1 MFPTGDPSS
10 DPTQPA
16 ALDGVPLSELLERAR
31 LAQQQARLDDGVVLA
46 DAIWDRADVEGFIN
60 EQAEAGKLR
69 SFFRLRMGD
78 LPGMLDVGERA
89 LRLMR
94 PLGASP
100 AMCELLR
107 WMSLAACELGAYEQG
122 LACAHEALKL
132 AGELGDVRLHA
143 VALNGLGACF
153 ERMGDP
159 WQAERLMSEAAGLLR
174 TNATPFER
182 VVTLTNLCTVAIGAY
197 HLQRDGAAPEQAT
210 RTLERALELAREA
223 RPHSLQLGD
232 RYGIALTA
240 SNFGEVLLLMGR
252 LDEAEPLLIEARDE
266 CERAGFRLLDWRL
279 RCMLAELQLARG
291 QATAAWQQL
300 QALREETEHLAPGGT
315 PSALNA
321 PTLPIASTAS
331 TASTAPASP
340 ALKDVPLFLR
350 VRLHQASYRAA
361 KALALLGPSLFHLEQ
376 ARTLERRRAVSQLMA
391 QSQYFV
397 SRMEAEFAADPASLA
412 ARDAA
417 EFKDPLTGLGNRR
430 CLEARLPP
438 LLRTAEQ
445 EDRPL
450 TVALIDADGLR
461 NINERHGNDIGD
473 RVLQEL
479 AELLRENTRG
489 SDLLLRWSG
498 EEFLVVFP
506 DTIADR
512 GFEVCERIRASV
524 SVHPWHELAPGLDV
538 TLSMGLASAPPYAT
552 DLLIARA
559 NAAVERAKH
568 LGRNRVAL
576 A

>member
-10 DPTQPA
+10 DPILPE
-16 ALDGVPLSELLERAR
+16 ALDGVPLGELLERAR
-31 LAQQQARLDDGVVLA
+31 LAQQQARLDDGVALA
-46 DAIWDRADVEGFIN
+46 DLIWDRADAEGFIN

-182 VVTLTNLCTVAIGAY
+182 VVTLTNLCTVSIGAY

-252 LDEAEPLLIEARDE
+252 LDEAEPLLIESRDE

-291 QATAAWQQL
+291 QSTAAWEQL
-300 QALREETEHLAPGGT
+300 QALSAETEHVMPG
-315 PSALNA
+315 
-321 PTLPIASTAS
+321 
-331 TASTAPASP
+331 
-340 ALKDVPLFLR
+340 DVPLFLR
-350 VRLHQASYRAA
+350 VRQHQASYRAA

-397 SRMEAEFAADPASLA
+397 SRMEAEFATDPASLA

-461 NINERHGNDIGD
+461 NINERHGSEIGD

-559 NAAVERAKH
+559 NDAVERAKH

>member
-10 DPTQPA
+10 DPTLPA
-16 ALDGVPLSELLERAR
+16 ALDGLPLSELLERAR
-31 LAQQQARLDDGVVLA
+31 LAQQQARLDDGVALA
-46 DAIWDRADVEGFIN
+46 DAVWARADAEGFIN

-132 AGELGDVRLHA
+132 AGELGDLRLHA

-174 TNATPFER
+174 TNPSPFER

-210 RTLERALELAREA
+210 RTLERALELARDA

-266 CERAGFRLLDWRL
+266 CARAGFRLLDWRL

-300 QALREETEHLAPGGT
+300 QALRDETEQGATGSGPTT
-315 PSALNA
+315 PAM
-321 PTLPIASTAS
+321 PTTPTAS
-331 TASTAPASP
+331 GNPPLS
-340 ALKDVPLFLR
+340 DVPLFLR

-397 SRMEAEFAADPASLA
+397 SRMEAEFAADPASVA

-445 EDRPL
+445 ESRPL

-461 NINERHGNDIGD
+461 NINERHGHEIGD

-524 SVHPWHELAPGLDV
+524 SVHPWSELAPGLDV

>member
-10 DPTQPA
+10 DPILPE
-16 ALDGVPLSELLERAR
+16 ALDGVPLGELLERAR
-31 LAQQQARLDDGVVLA
+31 LAQQQARLDDGVALA
-46 DAIWDRADVEGFIN
+46 DLIWDRADAEGFIN

-252 LDEAEPLLIEARDE
+252 LDEAEPLLIESRDE
-266 CERAGFRLLDWRL
+266 CERVGFRLLDWRL

-291 QATAAWQQL
+291 QSTAAWEQL
-300 QALREETEHLAPGGT
+300 QALSAETEHVMPG
-315 PSALNA
+315 
-321 PTLPIASTAS
+321 
-331 TASTAPASP
+331 
-340 ALKDVPLFLR
+340 DVPLFLR

-397 SRMEAEFAADPASLA
+397 SRMEAEFATDPASLA

-461 NINERHGNDIGD
+461 NINERHGSEIGD

-498 EEFLVVFP
+498 EEFLVVLP
-506 DTIADR
+506 DTSADR

-559 NAAVERAKH
+559 NDAVERAKH

>member
-1 MFPTGDPSS
+1 MFPHGAPSS
-10 DPTQPA
+10 VPVPA
-16 ALDGVPLSELLERAR
+16 PAFDGVPLSELLERAR
-31 LAQQQARLDDGVVLA
+31 LAQQQARLDDGVALA
-46 DAIWDRADVEGFIN
+46 DAIWDRAEAEGFIN

-132 AGELGDVRLHA
+132 AGELGDMRLHA

-174 TNATPFER
+174 SNATPFEQ
-182 VVTLTNLCTVAIGAY
+182 VVTLTNLCTVALGAY
-197 HLQRDGAAPEQAT
+197 HLQRDGAAPAQAT

-240 SNFGEVLLLMGR
+240 SNFAEVLLLMGR
-252 LDEAEPLLIEARDE
+252 LDEAEPMLIEARDE

-291 QATAAWQQL
+291 QARMAWQQL
-300 QALREETEHLAPGGT
+300 QVLCAETEHVA
-315 PSALNA
+315 
-321 PTLPIASTAS
+321 TAE
-331 TASTAPASP
+331 APAAATSP
-340 ALKDVPLFLR
+340 APQDVPLFLR

-397 SRMEAEFAADPASLA
+397 SRMEAEFATDPASVA

-430 CLEARLPP
+430 CLETRLPP

-445 EDRPL
+445 EGRPL

-461 NINERHGNDIGD
+461 NINERHGHEIGD

>member
-1 MFPTGDPSS
+1 MFPHGVPAS
-10 DPTQPA
+10 DPTSA
-16 ALDGVPLSELLERAR
+16 GALDGVPLSELLERAR
-31 LAQQQARLDDGVVLA
+31 LAQRQARLDDGVALA
-46 DAIWDRADVEGFIN
+46 DAIWDRADAEGFIN

-78 LPGMLDVGERA
+78 LPGMLEVGERA

-174 TNATPFER
+174 TDATPFER
-182 VVTLTNLCTVAIGAY
+182 VVTLTNLCTVAIGAH

-266 CERAGFRLLDWRL
+266 SERAGFRLLDWRL

-300 QALREETEHLAPGGT
+300 ETLRAATEHLETAGESAALVPPAPH
-315 PSALNA
+315 A
-321 PTLPIASTAS
+321 
-331 TASTAPASP
+331 
-340 ALKDVPLFLR
+340 VPLFLR

-397 SRMEAEFAADPASLA
+397 SRMEAEFAADPASVA

-438 LLRTAEQ
+438 LLRAAEQ
-445 EDRPL
+445 EARPL

-461 NINERHGNDIGD
+461 NINERHGHEIGD

-479 AELLRENTRG
+479 ADLLRENTRG

-524 SVHPWHELAPGLDV
+524 SVHPWNELAPGLDV
-538 TLSMGLASAPPYAT
+538 TLSMGLANAPPYAT

>member
-1 MFPTGDPSS
+1 MFPHGAPSS
-10 DPTQPA
+10 VPVPA
-16 ALDGVPLSELLERAR
+16 PAFDGVPLSELLERAR
-31 LAQQQARLDDGVVLA
+31 LAQQQARLDDGVALA
-46 DAIWDRADVEGFIN
+46 DAIWDRAEAEGFIN

-132 AGELGDVRLHA
+132 AGELGDMRLHA

-174 TNATPFER
+174 SNATPFEQ
-182 VVTLTNLCTVAIGAY
+182 VVTLTNLCTVALGAY
-197 HLQRDGAAPEQAT
+197 HLQRDGAAPAQAT

-240 SNFGEVLLLMGR
+240 SNFAEVLLLMGR
-252 LDEAEPLLIEARDE
+252 LDEAEPMLIEARDE

-291 QATAAWQQL
+291 QARMAWQQL
-300 QALREETEHLAPGGT
+300 QVLCAETEHVATADAPVAAT
-315 PSALNA
+315 
-321 PTLPIASTAS
+321 
-331 TASTAPASP
+331 SP
-340 ALKDVPLFLR
+340 ALHDVPLFLR

-397 SRMEAEFAADPASLA
+397 SRMEAEFATDPASVA

-430 CLEARLPP
+430 CLETRLPP

-445 EDRPL
+445 EARPL

-461 NINERHGNDIGD
+461 NINERHGHEIGD

>member
-10 DPTQPA
+10 DPILPE
-16 ALDGVPLSELLERAR
+16 ALDGVPLGELLERAR
-31 LAQQQARLDDGVVLA
+31 LAQQQARLDDGVALA
-46 DAIWDRADVEGFIN
+46 DLIWDRADAEGFIN

-69 SFFRLRMGD
+69 SFFRLRLGD

-182 VVTLTNLCTVAIGAY
+182 VVTLTNLCTVSIGAY

-252 LDEAEPLLIEARDE
+252 LDEAEPLLIESRDE

-291 QATAAWQQL
+291 QSTAAWEQL
-300 QALREETEHLAPGGT
+300 QALSAETEHVMPG
-315 PSALNA
+315 
-321 PTLPIASTAS
+321 
-331 TASTAPASP
+331 
-340 ALKDVPLFLR
+340 DVPLFLR

-397 SRMEAEFAADPASLA
+397 SRMEAEFATDPATLA

-461 NINERHGNDIGD
+461 NINERHGSEIGD

-559 NAAVERAKH
+559 NDAVERAKH

>member
-1 MFPTGDPSS
+1 MFPHGVPPS
-10 DPTQPA
+10 DPTPA
-16 ALDGVPLSELLERAR
+16 GALDGVPLSELLERAR
-31 LAQQQARLDDGVVLA
+31 LAQQQARLDDGVALA
-46 DAIWDRADVEGFIN
+46 DAIWDRADAEGFIN

-78 LPGMLDVGERA
+78 LPGMLEVGERA

-174 TNATPFER
+174 TDATPFER

-232 RYGIALTA
+232 RYGVALTA

-266 CERAGFRLLDWRL
+266 CERAGFRLLGWRL

-300 QALREETEHLAPGGT
+300 QVLRDETGQGAAGSVPTT
-315 PSALNA
+315 PTASV
-321 PTLPIASTAS
+321 TLPLS
-331 TASTAPASP
+331 
-340 ALKDVPLFLR
+340 DVPLFLR

-397 SRMEAEFAADPASLA
+397 SRMEAEFAADPASVA

-438 LLRTAEQ
+438 LLRAAEQ
-445 EDRPL
+445 EGRPL

-461 NINERHGNDIGD
+461 NINERHGHEIGD

-479 AELLRENTRG
+479 ADLLRENTRG

-524 SVHPWHELAPGLDV
+524 SVHPWNELAPGLDV

>member
-1 MFPTGDPSS
+1 MS
-10 DPTQPA
+10 PA
-16 ALDGVPLSELLERAR
+16 ALDGVPLSELLARAR
-31 LAQQQARLDDGVVLA
+31 LAQQQARLDDGLALA
-46 DAIWDRADVEGFIN
+46 DAVWHRADAEGFIN

-78 LPGMLDVGERA
+78 LPGMLEVGERA

-100 AMCELLR
+100 ATCELLR

-174 TNATPFER
+174 TNATPYER
-182 VVTLTNLCTVAIGAY
+182 VVTLTNLCTVALGAY

-266 CERAGFRLLDWRL
+266 SQRAGFRLLDWRL
-279 RCMLAELQLARG
+279 RCMLAELHLARG
-291 QATAAWQQL
+291 QSNAAWQQL
-300 QALREETEHLAPGGT
+300 QALREETAALGADAGVDLEASAATVAPQ
-315 PSALNA
+315 PR
-321 PTLPIASTAS
+321 
-331 TASTAPASP
+331 
-340 ALKDVPLFLR
+340 VPLFLSL
-350 VRLHQASYRAA
+350 RLHHASYRAA
-361 KALALLGPSLFHLEQ
+361 RALALLGPSLFHLEQ
-376 ARTLERRRAVSQLMA
+376 ARTLERRRAVGQLMA

-397 SRMEAEFAADPASLA
+397 SRMEAEFASDAASGSS
-412 ARDAA
+412 RDAA

-438 LLRTAEQ
+438 LLRAAEQ
-445 EDRPL
+445 DTRPL

-461 NINERHGNDIGD
+461 NINERHGHETGD

-479 AELLRENTRG
+479 AQLLRENTRG

-506 DTIADR
+506 DTVADR
-512 GFEVCERIRASV
+512 AFEVCERIRASV
-524 SVHPWHELAPGLDV
+524 SVHPWHKLADGLDV
-538 TLSMGLASAPPYAT
+538 TLSMGLASAPPYGT

>member
-10 DPTQPA
+10 DPTLPA
-16 ALDGVPLSELLERAR
+16 ALDGVPLGELLERAR
-31 LAQQQARLDDGVVLA
+31 LAQQQARLDDGVALA
-46 DAIWDRADVEGFIN
+46 DAIWDRADAEGFIN

-78 LPGMLDVGERA
+78 LPGMLEVGERA

-107 WMSLAACELGAYEQG
+107 WMSLAACELGSYEQG

-197 HLQRDGAAPEQAT
+197 HLQRDGAAPEQAP

-300 QALREETEHLAPGGT
+300 EALRTETEQGATAGAQP
-315 PSALNA
+315 A
-321 PTLPIASTAS
+321 LPIP
-331 TASTAPASP
+331 APHA
-340 ALKDVPLFLR
+340 VPLFLR

-397 SRMEAEFAADPASLA
+397 SRMEAEFAADPASVA

-438 LLRTAEQ
+438 LLRAAEQ
-445 EDRPL
+445 EARPL

-461 NINERHGNDIGD
+461 NINERHGHEIGD

-479 AELLRENTRG
+479 ADLLRENTRG

-524 SVHPWHELAPGLDV
+524 SVHPWNELAPGLDV

>member
-1 MFPTGDPSS
+1 MFPHGASSS
-10 DPTQPA
+10 DPAPA
-16 ALDGVPLSELLERAR
+16 STLDGVPLSELLERAR
-31 LAQQQARLDDGVVLA
+31 LAQQQARLDDGVALA
-46 DAIWDRADVEGFIN
+46 DAIWDRADAEGFIN

-78 LPGMLDVGERA
+78 LPGMLEVGERA

-122 LACAHEALKL
+122 LACAHEAIKL

-197 HLQRDGAAPEQAT
+197 HLQRDGAAPEQAR

-300 QALREETEHLAPGGT
+300 EALRAATEHLATAGE
-315 PSALNA
+315 SAALMPPA
-321 PTLPIASTAS
+321 PHA
-331 TASTAPASP
+331 
-340 ALKDVPLFLR
+340 VPLFLR

-397 SRMEAEFAADPASLA
+397 SRMEAEFAADPASIA

-438 LLRTAEQ
+438 LLRAAEQ
-445 EDRPL
+445 EARPL

-461 NINERHGNDIGD
+461 NINERHGHEIGD

-479 AELLRENTRG
+479 ADLLRENTRG

-524 SVHPWHELAPGLDV
+524 SVHPWNELAPGLDV

>member
-1 MFPTGDPSS
+1 MFPRGSS
-10 DPTQPA
+10 SPDSLTTSPA
-16 ALDGVPLSELLERAR
+16 ALAEAPLGELLERAR
-31 LAQQQARLDDGVVLA
+31 AAQRDARLDEGQALA
-46 DAIWDRADVEGFIN
+46 DAVWHRADTEGFIN
-60 EQAEAGKLR
+60 EQAEAGRLR
-69 SFFRLRMGD
+69 AFFRLRRGD
-78 LPGMLDVGERA
+78 LRGMLDVGERS
-89 LRLMR
+89 LRLLR
-94 PLGASP
+94 PLGPSTGL
-100 AMCELLR
+100 CELLR
-107 WMSLAACELGAYEQG
+107 WMSLAACELGDYEQG

-132 AGELGDVRLHA
+132 AGEIGDPRLHA

-159 WQAERLMSEAAGLLR
+159 WQAERLMSEAAGQLR
-174 TNATPFER
+174 AEPSPYER
-182 VVTLTNLCTVAIGAY
+182 VVTLTNLCTVALGAY
-197 HLQRDGAAPEQAT
+197 QLQRDGAAPEQAS
-210 RTLERALELAREA
+210 RTLERALDLAREA

-252 LDEAEPLLIEARDE
+252 LDEAEPLLLEAREE
-266 CERAGFRLLDWRL
+266 CARAGFRLLDWRL

-291 QATAAWQQL
+291 QATAAWKEL
-300 QALREETEHLAPGGT
+300 EVLREETDRVGDPAPEAGT
-315 PSALNA
+315 GSAEGENA
-321 PTLPIASTAS
+321 DAARF
-331 TASTAPASP
+331 PA
-340 ALKDVPLFLR
+340 PLFIRL
-350 VRLHQASYRAA
+350 RLHQASYRAA
-361 KALALLGPSLFHLEQ
+361 KALALLGPALFHLEQ
-376 ARTLERRRAVSQLMA
+376 ARALERRRAVSQLTA

-397 SRMEAEFAADPASLA
+397 SRMEAEFAVDPAATAERDQA
-412 ARDAA
+412 A
-417 EFKDPLTGLGNRR
+417 FKDPLTGLGNRR
-430 CLEARLPP
+430 CLESRLPP
-438 LLRTAEQ
+438 LLRAAEQ

-461 NINERHGNDIGD
+461 NINERHGHEIGD

-479 AELLRENTRG
+479 AQLLRENTRG

-524 SVHPWHELAPGLDV
+524 SVHPWGELAPGLDV
-538 TLSMGLASAPPYAT
+538 TLSMGLASAPPFAT

-559 NAAVERAKH
+559 HAAVERAKH

>member
-1 MFPTGDPSS
+1 MFPSGDAPSDLMS
-10 DPTQPA
+10 PA
-16 ALDGVPLSELLERAR
+16 ALDGVSLSELLARAR
-31 LAQQQARLDDGVVLA
+31 LAQQQARLDDGLALA
-46 DAIWDRADVEGFIN
+46 DAVWHRADAEGFIN

-78 LPGMLDVGERA
+78 LPGMLEVGERA

-100 AMCELLR
+100 ATCELLR

-174 TNATPFER
+174 TNATPYER
-182 VVTLTNLCTVAIGAY
+182 VVTLTNLCTVALGAY

-266 CERAGFRLLDWRL
+266 SQRAGFRLLDWRL
-279 RCMLAELQLARG
+279 RCMLAELHLARG
-291 QATAAWQQL
+291 QSNAAWQQL
-300 QALREETEHLAPGGT
+300 QALREETAAFGADAGVDPEAAAATIAPY
-315 PSALNA
+315 PR
-321 PTLPIASTAS
+321 
-331 TASTAPASP
+331 
-340 ALKDVPLFLR
+340 VPLFLSL
-350 VRLHQASYRAA
+350 RLHHASYRAA
-361 KALALLGPSLFHLEQ
+361 RALALLGPSLFHLEQ
-376 ARTLERRRAVSQLMA
+376 ARTLERRRAVGQLMA

-397 SRMEAEFAADPASLA
+397 SRMEAEFASDAASGSS
-412 ARDAA
+412 RDAA

-438 LLRTAEQ
+438 LLRAAEQ
-445 EDRPL
+445 EARPL

-461 NINERHGNDIGD
+461 NINERHGHETGD

-479 AELLRENTRG
+479 AQLLRENTRG

-506 DTIADR
+506 DTVADR
-512 GFEVCERIRASV
+512 AFEVCERIRASV
-524 SVHPWHELAPGLDV
+524 SVHPWHKLADGLDV
-538 TLSMGLASAPPYAT
+538 TLSMGLASAPPYGT

>member
-1 MFPTGDPSS
+1 MT
-10 DPTQPA
+10 TPA
-16 ALDGVPLSELLERAR
+16 TASLDGAPLGELLERAR
-31 LAQQQARLDDGVVLA
+31 LAQREARLDDGLALA
-46 DAIWDRADVEGFIN
+46 DAIWHRADAEGYIN
-60 EQAEAGKLR
+60 EQAEAGRLR
-69 SFFRLRMGD
+69 AFFRLRRGD
-78 LPGMLDVGERA
+78 LSGMLDVGERA

-94 PLGASP
+94 PLGASA

-132 AGELGDVRLHA
+132 AGELGDLRLHA

-159 WQAERLMSEAAGLLR
+159 WQAERLMSEAGGLLR
-174 TNATPFER
+174 TNATPYER

-197 HLQRDGAAPEQAT
+197 HLQRDGAAPQQAP

-252 LDEAEPLLIEARDE
+252 LDEAEPLLTEARDE
-266 CERAGFRLLDWRL
+266 SERAGFRLLDWRL
-279 RCMLAELQLARG
+279 RGMLAELQLARG
-291 QATAAWQQL
+291 QASTAWQQL
-300 QALREETEHLAPGGT
+300 QALQEDLERVTARDAGGRGDAADGTE
-315 PSALNA
+315 LN
-321 PTLPIASTAS
+321 
-331 TASTAPASP
+331 
-340 ALKDVPLFLR
+340 DVPLFLR
-350 VRLHQASYRAA
+350 LRLHQASYRAA

-397 SRMEAEFAADPASLA
+397 SRMEAEYAADPTGAA

-438 LLRTAEQ
+438 LLRAAEQ
-445 EDRPL
+445 EARPL

-461 NINERHGNDIGD
+461 NINERHGREIGD

-479 AELLRENTRG
+479 AQLLRENTRG
-489 SDLLLRWSG
+489 SDVLLRWSG

-506 DTIADR
+506 DTVADR

-524 SVHPWHELAPGLDV
+524 SVHPWSELAPGLDV

>member
-1 MFPTGDPSS
+1 MFPSGDAPSDLMS
-10 DPTQPA
+10 PA
-16 ALDGVPLSELLERAR
+16 ALDGVPLSELLARAR
-31 LAQQQARLDDGVVLA
+31 LAQQQARLDDGLALA
-46 DAIWDRADVEGFIN
+46 DAVWHRADAEGFIN

-78 LPGMLDVGERA
+78 LPGMLEVGERA

-100 AMCELLR
+100 ATCELLR

-174 TNATPFER
+174 TNATPYER
-182 VVTLTNLCTVAIGAY
+182 VVTLTNLCTVALGAY

-266 CERAGFRLLDWRL
+266 SQRAGFRLLDWRL
-279 RCMLAELQLARG
+279 RCMLAELHLARG
-291 QATAAWQQL
+291 QSNAAWQQL
-300 QALREETEHLAPGGT
+300 QALREETAALGADAGVDLEASAATVAPQ
-315 PSALNA
+315 PR
-321 PTLPIASTAS
+321 
-331 TASTAPASP
+331 
-340 ALKDVPLFLR
+340 VPLFLSL
-350 VRLHQASYRAA
+350 RLHHASYRAA
-361 KALALLGPSLFHLEQ
+361 RALALLGPSLFHLEQ
-376 ARTLERRRAVSQLMA
+376 ARTLERRRAVGQLMA

-397 SRMEAEFAADPASLA
+397 SRMEAEFASDAASGSS
-412 ARDAA
+412 RDAA

-438 LLRTAEQ
+438 LLRAAEQ
-445 EDRPL
+445 DTRPL

-461 NINERHGNDIGD
+461 NINERHGHETGD

-479 AELLRENTRG
+479 AQLLRENTRG

-506 DTIADR
+506 DTVADR
-512 GFEVCERIRASV
+512 AFEVCERIRASV
-524 SVHPWHELAPGLDV
+524 SVHPWHKLADGLDV
-538 TLSMGLASAPPYAT
+538 TLSMGLASAPPYGT

>member
-1 MFPTGDPSS
+1 MFPTGDSFS
-10 DPTQPA
+10 DPTQPT
-16 ALDGVPLSELLERAR
+16 ALDGVPLSELLARAR
-31 LAQQQARLDDGVVLA
+31 LAQQQARLDDGVALA
-46 DAIWDRADVEGFIN
+46 DAVWARADAEGFIN

-78 LPGMLDVGERA
+78 LSGMLDTGEQA

-100 AMCELLR
+100 ATCELLR

-132 AGELGDVRLHA
+132 AGELGDPRLHA

-174 TNATPFER
+174 TNPTPFER
-182 VVTLTNLCTVAIGAY
+182 VVTLTNLCTVALGAY
-197 HLQRDGAAPEQAT
+197 HLQRDGATPEQAM

-240 SNFGEVLLLMGR
+240 SNFGEVLLQMGR
-252 LDEAEPLLIEARDE
+252 LDEAEPLLIEAREE

-291 QATAAWQQL
+291 HSRAAWQQL
-300 QALREETEHLAPGGT
+300 QALLAETEPGASAPV
-315 PSALNA
+315 
-321 PTLPIASTAS
+321 TA
-331 TASTAPASP
+331 
-340 ALKDVPLFLR
+340 VPLFLSL
-350 VRLHQASYRAA
+350 RLQQASYRAG
-361 KALALLGPSLFHLEQ
+361 KALALLGPALFHLEQ

-397 SRMEAEFAADPASLA
+397 SRMEAEFAADPAGAA

-438 LLRTAEQ
+438 LLRAAEQ

-461 NINERHGNDIGD
+461 NINERHGHEIGD

-479 AELLRENTRG
+479 AQLLRENTRG

-506 DTIADR
+506 DTVADR

-524 SVHPWHELAPGLDV
+524 SVHPWHELAAGLDV

>member
-1 MFPTGDPSS
+1 MFPSGDPSS
-10 DPTQPA
+10 DPMSPA
-16 ALDGVPLSELLERAR
+16 ALDGVPLSELLARAR
-31 LAQQQARLDDGVVLA
+31 LAQQQARLDDGLALA
-46 DAIWDRADVEGFIN
+46 DAVWHRADAEGFIN
-60 EQAEAGKLR
+60 EQVEAGKLR
-69 SFFRLRMGD
+69 GFFRLRMGD

-100 AMCELLR
+100 AACELLR

-132 AGELGDVRLHA
+132 AGELGDLRLHA

-174 TNATPFER
+174 TNPTPYER
-182 VVTLTNLCTVAIGAY
+182 VVTLTNLCTVALGAY
-197 HLQRDGAAPEQAT
+197 HLQRDGAAPEQAP

-252 LDEAEPLLIEARDE
+252 LDEAEPLLTEARDDSQ
-266 CERAGFRLLDWRL
+266 RAGFRLLDWRL
-279 RCMLAELQLARG
+279 RCMLAELKLARG
-291 QATAAWQQL
+291 QSSAAWQQL
-300 QALREETEHLAPGGT
+300 QALHEETAALGANAGADVDATATPATPGR
-315 PSALNA
+315 
-321 PTLPIASTAS
+321 
-331 TASTAPASP
+331 
-340 ALKDVPLFLR
+340 VPLFLSL
-350 VRLHQASYRAA
+350 RLHHASYRAA
-361 KALALLGPSLFHLEQ
+361 RALALLGPSLFHLEQ
-376 ARTLERRRAVSQLMA
+376 ARTLERRRAVGQLMA

-397 SRMEAEFAADPASLA
+397 SRMEAEFASGATSGDT
-412 ARDAA
+412 RDTA

-430 CLEARLPP
+430 CLEARMPP
-438 LLRTAEQ
+438 LLRAAEQ
-445 EDRPL
+445 EARPL

-461 NINERHGNDIGD
+461 NINERHGHETGD

-479 AELLRENTRG
+479 AQLLRENTRG

-506 DTIADR
+506 DTVADR
-512 GFEVCERIRASV
+512 AFEVCERIRASV
-524 SVHPWHELAPGLDV
+524 SVHPWHQLAAGLDV
-538 TLSMGLASAPPYAT
+538 TLSMGLANAPPYAT

>member
-1 MFPTGDPSS
+1 MFPSGDAPSDLTS
-10 DPTQPA
+10 PA
-16 ALDGVPLSELLERAR
+16 ALHGVPLSELLARAR
-31 LAQQQARLDDGVVLA
+31 LAQQQARLDDGLTLA
-46 DAIWDRADVEGFIN
+46 DAVWHRADAEGFIN

-69 SFFRLRMGD
+69 SYFRLRMGD
-78 LPGMLDVGERA
+78 LPGMLDTGERA

-107 WMSLAACELGAYEQG
+107 WMSLAACELGAYDQG
-122 LACAHEALKL
+122 LACAHEALKI
-132 AGELGDVRLHA
+132 AGEVGDVRLHA

-159 WQAERLMSEAAGLLR
+159 WQAERLMSEAAALLR
-174 TNATPFER
+174 SNATPYER
-182 VVTLTNLCTVAIGAY
+182 VITLTNLCTVALGAY
-197 HLQRDGAAPEQAT
+197 HLQRDGASPLQAA

-240 SNFGEVLLLMGR
+240 TNFGEVLLLMGR
-252 LDEAEPLLIEARDE
+252 LDDAEPMLIEARGE
-266 CERAGFRLLDWRL
+266 SERAGFRLLDWRL

-291 QATAAWQQL
+291 QAPAAWQQL
-300 QALREETEHLAPGGT
+300 QTLREETERVAAEAANADPAGLAAADAET
-315 PSALNA
+315 PPRDA
-321 PTLPIASTAS
+321 
-331 TASTAPASP
+331 
-340 ALKDVPLFLR
+340 VPLFVRL
-350 VRLHQASYRAA
+350 RLHQASYRAA
-361 KALALLGPSLFHLEQ
+361 KALALLGPSLYHLEQ
-376 ARTLERRRAVSQLMA
+376 ARVLERRRAVSQLMA

-397 SRMEAEFAADPASLA
+397 SRMEAEFAADPSSTAT
-412 ARDAA
+412 RDAA
-417 EFKDPLTGLGNRR
+417 EFRDPLTGLGNRR

-438 LLRTAEQ
+438 LLRSAEQ
-445 EDRPL
+445 ESRPL
-450 TVALIDADGLR
+450 TLALIDADGLR
-461 NINERHGNDIGD
+461 NINERHGHEVGD

-479 AELLRENTRG
+479 AQLLRENTRG

-506 DTIADR
+506 DTVADR
-512 GFEVCERIRASV
+512 AFEVCERIRAGV
-524 SVHPWHELAPGLDV
+524 SVHPWQDLAQGLDV

-559 NAAVERAKH
+559 NAAVDRAKH

>member
-1 MFPTGDPSS
+1 MFPSGTSS
-10 DPTQPA
+10 PESDSPA
-16 ALDGVPLSELLERAR
+16 TLDGLPLSELLERAR
-31 LAQQQARLDDGVVLA
+31 VAQGQAWLDDGLALA
-46 DAIWDRADVEGFIN
+46 DAVWRRAEAEGFIN

-69 SFFRLRMGD
+69 SFFRLRKGD
-78 LPGMLDVGERA
+78 LRGMLEAGERT

-94 PLGASP
+94 PLGPSP
-100 AMCELLR
+100 AMCEVLR
-107 WMSLAACELGAYEQG
+107 WMSLAACELGEYEQG

-132 AGELGDVRLHA
+132 AGELADPRLHA
-143 VALNGLGACF
+143 IALNGLGACF

-159 WQAERLMSEAAGLLR
+159 WQAERLMSESAGLLR
-174 TNATPFER
+174 TEPTAYER
-182 VVTLTNLCTVAIGAY
+182 VVTLTNLCTVAIGAF
-197 HLQRDGAAPEQAT
+197 HLQRDGAAPEQAP

-240 SNFGEVLLLMGR
+240 SNFGEVLLQMGR
-252 LDEAEPLLIEARDE
+252 LDEAEPLLREALDE

-291 QATAAWQQL
+291 QASAAWQAL
-300 QALREETEHLAPGGT
+300 EALREQIDRLDGPGQAAPGVL
-315 PSALNA
+315 A
-321 PTLPIASTAS
+321 
-331 TASTAPASP
+331 
-340 ALKDVPLFLR
+340 DQVPLFIRL
-350 VRLHQASYRAA
+350 RLHQTCFRAA
-361 KALALLGPSLFHLEQ
+361 KALALLGPALFHLEQ
-376 ARTLERRRAVSQLMA
+376 ARGLERRRAVSQLMA

-397 SRMEAEFAADPASLA
+397 SRMEAEFAADAGMVA
-412 ARDAA
+412 DRDAA
-417 EFKDPLTGLGNRR
+417 AFKDPLTGLGNRR

-438 LLRTAEQ
+438 LLRAAEQ
-445 EDRPL
+445 EARPL

-479 AELLRENTRG
+479 AQLLRENTRT

-506 DTIADR
+506 DTVADR
-512 GFEVCERIRASV
+512 AFEVCERIRASV
-524 SVHPWHELAPGLDV
+524 SVHPWSELAPGLDV
-538 TLSMGLASAPPYAT
+538 TLSMGLASAPPYST
-552 DLLIARA
+552 DQLISRA

>member
-1 MFPTGDPSS
+1 MFGYPCRMFPSGESFSS
-10 DPTQPA
+10 DTSSAA

-46 DAIWDRADVEGFIN
+46 DAIWDRADAEGFIN
-60 EQAEAGKLR
+60 EQVEAGKLR

-143 VALNGLGACF
+143 IALNGLGACF

-174 TNATPFER
+174 TNPTPFER

-223 RPHSLQLGD
+223 RPHSLQLAD

-266 CERAGFRLLDWRL
+266 SERAGFRLLDWRL

-291 QATAAWQQL
+291 QATTAWQQL
-300 QALREETEHLAPGGT
+300 QTLRAETEHLETVDALPSLSSLPA
-315 PSALNA
+315 PSASTIPA
-321 PTLPIASTAS
+321 PH
-331 TASTAPASP
+331 
-340 ALKDVPLFLR
+340 DVPLFLR

-397 SRMEAEFAADPASLA
+397 SRMEAEFAADPASVA

-417 EFKDPLTGLGNRR
+417 EYKDPLTGLGNRR

-438 LLRTAEQ
+438 LLRMAEQ
-445 EDRPL
+445 EARPL

-461 NINERHGNDIGD
+461 NINERHGSEIGD

-506 DTIADR
+506 DTVADR

>member
-1 MFPTGDPSS
+1 MFPSGDAPSAPIS
-10 DPTQPA
+10 PA
-16 ALDGVPLSELLERAR
+16 ALDGVPLSELLDRAR
-31 LAQQQARLDDGVVLA
+31 LAQQQARLEDGLALA
-46 DAIWDRADVEGFIN
+46 DAVWDRADAEGFIN

-78 LPGMLDVGERA
+78 LPGMLDAGERA

-94 PLGASP
+94 SLGTSP
-100 AMCELLR
+100 ATCELLR

-132 AGELGDVRLHA
+132 AGELNDPRLHA

-174 TNATPFER
+174 ANPTPYER
-182 VVTLTNLCTVAIGAY
+182 VVTLTNLCTVALGAH
-197 HLQRDGAAPEQAT
+197 HLQRDGAAPQEAS

-223 RPHSLQLGD
+223 RPFSLQLGD

-240 SNFGEVLLLMGR
+240 SNFGETLLLMGR
-252 LDEAEPLLIEARDE
+252 LDEAEPLLLEARAE
-266 CERAGFRLLDWRL
+266 SERAGFRLLDWRL
-279 RCMLAELQLARG
+279 RCMLAELHLARG
-291 QATAAWQQL
+291 QSTAAWQQL
-300 QALREETEHLAPGGT
+300 QDLREETERATALGAASAPD
-315 PSALNA
+315 ADA
-321 PTLPIASTAS
+321 PHPHE
-331 TASTAPASP
+331 
-340 ALKDVPLFLR
+340 VPLFLR
-350 VRLHQASYRAA
+350 LRLHHASYRAA
-361 KALALLGPSLFHLEQ
+361 KALALLGPALFHLEQ
-376 ARTLERRRAVSQLMA
+376 ARTLERRRAVSQLTA

-397 SRMEAEFAADPASLA
+397 SRMEAEFAADPAGAA

-430 CLEARLPP
+430 CMEARLPP
-438 LLRTAEQ
+438 MLRAAEQ
-445 EDRPL
+445 EGRPL

-461 NINERHGNDIGD
+461 NINERHGHEIGD

-479 AELLRENTRG
+479 AQLLRENTRG

-506 DTIADR
+506 DTVADR

-524 SVHPWHELAPGLDV
+524 SVHPWSELAPGLDV

-552 DLLIARA
+552 DLLVARA

>member
-1 MFPTGDPSS
+1 MFPHGAPSS
-10 DPTQPA
+10 DPTPSSA
-16 ALDGVPLSELLERAR
+16 FDGVPLSELLARAR
-31 LAQQQARLDDGVVLA
+31 LAQQQARLDDGVALA
-46 DAIWDRADVEGFIN
+46 DAIWHRADAEGFIN
-60 EQAEAGKLR
+60 EQAEAGRLR

-132 AGELGDVRLHA
+132 AAELGDGRLHA
-143 VALNGLGACF
+143 IALNGLGACF

-174 TNATPFER
+174 TNPTPFER

-197 HLQRDGAAPEQAT
+197 HLQRDGAAPEQAA

-291 QATAAWQQL
+291 QASIAWQQL
-300 QALREETEHLAPGGT
+300 EALRAETEQTAT
-315 PSALNA
+315 A
-321 PTLPIASTAS
+321 TAS
-331 TASTAPASP
+331 TASTTPAPH
-340 ALKDVPLFLR
+340 DVPLFQR
-350 VRLHQASYRAA
+350 VRQHQASYRAA

-397 SRMEAEFAADPASLA
+397 SRMEAEFAADPASVA

-445 EDRPL
+445 EARPL

-461 NINERHGNDIGD
+461 NINERHGQEVGD

-479 AELLRENTRG
+479 ADLLRENTRG

-524 SVHPWHELAPGLDV
+524 SVHPWNELAPGLDV

>member
-1 MFPTGDPSS
+1 MFPSGDAPSDLMS
-10 DPTQPA
+10 PA
-16 ALDGVPLSELLERAR
+16 ALDGVPLSELLARAR
-31 LAQQQARLDDGVVLA
+31 LAQQQARLDDGLALA
-46 DAIWDRADVEGFIN
+46 DAVWHRADAEGFIN

-78 LPGMLDVGERA
+78 LPGMLEVGERA

-100 AMCELLR
+100 ATCELLR

-174 TNATPFER
+174 TNATPYER
-182 VVTLTNLCTVAIGAY
+182 VVTLTNLCTVALGAY

-266 CERAGFRLLDWRL
+266 SQRAGFRLLDWRL
-279 RCMLAELQLARG
+279 RCMLAELHLARG
-291 QATAAWQQL
+291 QSNAAWQQL
-300 QALREETEHLAPGGT
+300 QALREETAALGADAGVDLEASAATVAPQ
-315 PSALNA
+315 PR
-321 PTLPIASTAS
+321 
-331 TASTAPASP
+331 
-340 ALKDVPLFLR
+340 VPLFLSL
-350 VRLHQASYRAA
+350 RLHHASYRAA
-361 KALALLGPSLFHLEQ
+361 RALALLGPSLFHLEQ
-376 ARTLERRRAVSQLMA
+376 ARTLERRRAVGQLMA

-397 SRMEAEFAADPASLA
+397 SRMEAEFASDAASGSS
-412 ARDAA
+412 RDAA

-438 LLRTAEQ
+438 LLRAAEQ
-445 EDRPL
+445 ETRPL

-461 NINERHGNDIGD
+461 NINERHGHETGD

-479 AELLRENTRG
+479 AQLLRENTRG

-506 DTIADR
+506 DTVADR
-512 GFEVCERIRASV
+512 AFEVCERIRASV
-524 SVHPWHELAPGLDV
+524 SVHPWHKLADGLDV
-538 TLSMGLASAPPYAT
+538 TLSMGLASAPPYGT

>member
-1 MFPTGDPSS
+1 MFPHGASS
-10 DPTQPA
+10 SVPVPA
-16 ALDGVPLSELLERAR
+16 PAFDGVPLSELLERAR
-31 LAQQQARLDDGVVLA
+31 LAQQQARLDDGVALA
-46 DAIWDRADVEGFIN
+46 DAIWDRAEAEGFIN

-132 AGELGDVRLHA
+132 AGELGDMRLHA

-174 TNATPFER
+174 SNATPFEQ
-182 VVTLTNLCTVAIGAY
+182 VVTLTNLCTVALGAY
-197 HLQRDGAAPEQAT
+197 HLQRDGAAPSQAT

-240 SNFGEVLLLMGR
+240 SNFAEVLLLMGR
-252 LDEAEPLLIEARDE
+252 LDEAEPMLIEARDE
-266 CERAGFRLLDWRL
+266 CQRAGFRLLDWRL

-291 QATAAWQQL
+291 QARMAWQQL
-300 QALREETEHLAPGGT
+300 QVLCAETEHVA
-315 PSALNA
+315 
-321 PTLPIASTAS
+321 TAE
-331 TASTAPASP
+331 APAAATSP
-340 ALKDVPLFLR
+340 APQDVPLFLR

-397 SRMEAEFAADPASLA
+397 SRMEAEFATDPASVA

-430 CLEARLPP
+430 CLETRLPP

-445 EDRPL
+445 EGRPL

-461 NINERHGNDIGD
+461 NINERHGHEIGD

>member
-1 MFPTGDPSS
+1 MFPHGVPAS
-10 DPTQPA
+10 DPTSA
-16 ALDGVPLSELLERAR
+16 GALDGVPLGELLERAR
-31 LAQQQARLDDGVVLA
+31 LAQQQARLDDGVALA

-78 LPGMLDVGERA
+78 LPGMLEVGERA

-107 WMSLAACELGAYEQG
+107 WMSLASCELGSYEQG

-197 HLQRDGAAPEQAT
+197 HLQRDGAAPEQAP

-291 QATAAWQQL
+291 QASTAWQQL
-300 QALREETEHLAPGGT
+300 EALRTETEQGATAG
-315 PSALNA
+315 AQA
-321 PTLPIASTAS
+321 TLPIP
-331 TASTAPASP
+331 APHA
-340 ALKDVPLFLR
+340 VPLFLR

-397 SRMEAEFAADPASLA
+397 SRMEAEFAADPASVA

-438 LLRTAEQ
+438 LLRAAEQ
-445 EDRPL
+445 EARPL

-461 NINERHGNDIGD
+461 NINERHGHEIGD

-479 AELLRENTRG
+479 ADLLRENTRG

-524 SVHPWHELAPGLDV
+524 SVHPWNELAPGLDV

>member
-1 MFPTGDPSS
+1 MFPSGDAPSDLMS
-10 DPTQPA
+10 PA
-16 ALDGVPLSELLERAR
+16 ALDGVPLSELLARAR
-31 LAQQQARLDDGVVLA
+31 LAQQQARLDDGLALA
-46 DAIWDRADVEGFIN
+46 DAVWHRADAEGFIN

-78 LPGMLDVGERA
+78 LPGMLEVGERA

-100 AMCELLR
+100 ATCELLR

-174 TNATPFER
+174 TNATPYER
-182 VVTLTNLCTVAIGAY
+182 VVTLTNLCTVALGAY

-266 CERAGFRLLDWRL
+266 SQRAGFRLLDWRL
-279 RCMLAELQLARG
+279 RCMLAELHLARG
-291 QATAAWQQL
+291 QSNAAWHQL
-300 QALREETEHLAPGGT
+300 QALREETAALGADAGVDLEASAATVAPQ
-315 PSALNA
+315 PR
-321 PTLPIASTAS
+321 
-331 TASTAPASP
+331 
-340 ALKDVPLFLR
+340 VPLFLSL
-350 VRLHQASYRAA
+350 RLHHASYRAA
-361 KALALLGPSLFHLEQ
+361 RALALLGPSLFHLEQ
-376 ARTLERRRAVSQLMA
+376 ARTLERRRAVGQLMA

-397 SRMEAEFAADPASLA
+397 SRMEAEFASDAASGSS
-412 ARDAA
+412 RDAA

-438 LLRTAEQ
+438 LLRAAEQ
-445 EDRPL
+445 DTRPL

-461 NINERHGNDIGD
+461 NINERHGHETGD

-479 AELLRENTRG
+479 AQLLRENTRG

-506 DTIADR
+506 DTVADR
-512 GFEVCERIRASV
+512 AFEVCERIRASV
-524 SVHPWHELAPGLDV
+524 SVHPWHKLADGLDV
-538 TLSMGLASAPPYAT
+538 TLSMGLASAPPYGT

>member
-1 MFPTGDPSS
+1 MFPSGDAPS
-10 DPTQPA
+10 DPTSPA
-16 ALDGVPLSELLERAR
+16 ALDGVPLSELLARAR
-31 LAQQQARLDDGVVLA
+31 LAQQQARLKDGLALA
-46 DAIWDRADVEGFIN
+46 DAVWDRADAEGFIN

-78 LPGMLDVGERA
+78 LPGMLDAGERA

-94 PLGASP
+94 SLGTSP
-100 AMCELLR
+100 ATCELLR

-132 AGELGDVRLHA
+132 AGELNDPRLHA
-143 VALNGLGACF
+143 IALNGLGACF

-174 TNATPFER
+174 TNATPYER
-182 VVTLTNLCTVAIGAY
+182 VVTLTNLCTVALGAY
-197 HLQRDGAAPEQAT
+197 HLQRDGAAPQEAR

-223 RPHSLQLGD
+223 RPFSLQLGD

-240 SNFGEVLLLMGR
+240 SNFGETLLLMGR
-252 LDEAEPLLIEARDE
+252 LDEAEPLLLEALAE
-266 CERAGFRLLDWRL
+266 SERAGFRLLDWRL

-291 QATAAWQQL
+291 QSTAAWQQL
-300 QALREETEHLAPGGT
+300 QDLREDTERATAPGAA
-315 PSALNA
+315 SAPDADA
-321 PTLPIASTAS
+321 PPPHEA
-331 TASTAPASP
+331 
-340 ALKDVPLFLR
+340 PLFLR
-350 VRLHQASYRAA
+350 LRLHHASYRAA
-361 KALALLGPSLFHLEQ
+361 KALALLGPALFHLEQ
-376 ARTLERRRAVSQLMA
+376 ARTLERRRAVSQLTA

-397 SRMEAEFAADPASLA
+397 SRMEAEFAADPAGAA

-430 CLEARLPP
+430 CMEARLPP
-438 LLRTAEQ
+438 MLRAAEQ
-445 EDRPL
+445 EGRPL

-461 NINERHGNDIGD
+461 NINERHGHEIGD

-479 AELLRENTRG
+479 AQLLRENTRG

-506 DTIADR
+506 DTVADR

-524 SVHPWHELAPGLDV
+524 SVHPWSELAPGLDV

-552 DLLIARA
+552 DLLVARA
-559 NAAVERAKH
+559 HAAVERAKH

>member
-1 MFPTGDPSS
+1 MFPSGDPSS
-10 DPTQPA
+10 DPMSPA
-16 ALDGVPLSELLERAR
+16 ALDGVPLSELLARAR
-31 LAQQQARLDDGVVLA
+31 LAQQQARLDDGLALA
-46 DAIWDRADVEGFIN
+46 DAVWHRADAEGFIS

-100 AMCELLR
+100 AACELLR

-132 AGELGDVRLHA
+132 AGELGDLRLHA

-174 TNATPFER
+174 TNPTPYER
-182 VVTLTNLCTVAIGAY
+182 VVTLTNLCTVALGAY
-197 HLQRDGAAPEQAT
+197 HLQRDGAAPEQAP

-252 LDEAEPLLIEARDE
+252 LDEAEPLLTEARDDSQ
-266 CERAGFRLLDWRL
+266 RAGFRLLDWRL

-291 QATAAWQQL
+291 QSSAAWQQL
-300 QALREETEHLAPGGT
+300 QALHEETV
-315 PSALNA
+315 ALGANA
-321 PTLPIASTAS
+321 GADPHAA
-331 TASTAPASP
+331 ATAPAAPSQ
-340 ALKDVPLFLR
+340 VPLFLSL
-350 VRLHQASYRAA
+350 RLHHASYRAA
-361 KALALLGPSLFHLEQ
+361 RALALLGPSLFHLEQ
-376 ARTLERRRAVSQLMA
+376 ARTLERRRAVGQLMA

-397 SRMEAEFAADPASLA
+397 SRMEAEFASGATSGDT
-412 ARDAA
+412 RDTA

-430 CLEARLPP
+430 CLEARMPP
-438 LLRTAEQ
+438 LLRAAEQ
-445 EDRPL
+445 EARPL

-461 NINERHGNDIGD
+461 NINERHGHETGD

-479 AELLRENTRG
+479 AQLLRENTRG

-506 DTIADR
+506 DTVADR
-512 GFEVCERIRASV
+512 AFEVCERIRASV
-524 SVHPWHELAPGLDV
+524 SVHPWHQLAAGLDV
-538 TLSMGLASAPPYAT
+538 TLSMGLANAPPYAT

>member
-1 MFPTGDPSS
+1 MFPSGAPSS
-10 DPTQPA
+10 EP
-16 ALDGVPLSELLERAR
+16 LSRESFDGVPLGELLERAR
-31 LAQQQARLDDGVVLA
+31 FAQQEARLDDGLALA
-46 DAIWDRADVEGFIN
+46 DAIWHRADAEGYIN
-60 EQAEAGKLR
+60 EQAEAGRLR
-69 SFFRLRMGD
+69 SFFRLRRGD
-78 LPGMLDVGERA
+78 LRGMLDAGERA

-94 PLGASP
+94 PLGAS
-100 AMCELLR
+100 AATCELLR

-132 AGELGDVRLHA
+132 AGELGDLRLHA
-143 VALNGLGACF
+143 IALNGLGACF

-159 WQAERLMSEAAGLLR
+159 WQAERLMTEAAGLLR
-174 TNATPFER
+174 TNASPYER
-182 VVTLTNLCTVAIGAY
+182 VVTLTNLCTVALGAY
-197 HLQRDGAAPEQAT
+197 HLQRDGAAPEQAA

-223 RPHSLQLGD
+223 RPHSLALGD

-252 LDEAEPLLIEARDE
+252 LDEAEPLLIEARE
-266 CERAGFRLLDWRL
+266 ASERAGFRLLDWRL

-291 QATAAWQQL
+291 QASAAWQQL
-300 QALREETEHLAPGGT
+300 QSLQAETEGDADAPG
-315 PSALNA
+315 P
-321 PTLPIASTAS
+321 P
-331 TASTAPASP
+331 
-340 ALKDVPLFLR
+340 PLVLR
-350 VRLHQASYRAA
+350 QRLHHASHRAA
-361 KALALLGPSLFHLEQ
+361 KALALLGPSLHHLEQ

-397 SRMEAEFAADPASLA
+397 SRMEAEFAGDPANA
-412 ARDAA
+412 ATRDAS

-438 LLRTAEQ
+438 LLRAAEQ
-445 EDRPL
+445 DAKPL

-461 NINERHGNDIGD
+461 NINERHGHEIGD

-479 AELLRENTRG
+479 AQLLRENTRG

-512 GFEVCERIRASV
+512 AFEVCERIRASV
-524 SVHPWHELAPGLDV
+524 SVHPWSELAAGLDV